1 MSKAP
6 KTALVGA
13 LAGITTALAAQT
25 LAGPP
30 DQPHLTSDIAQ

>member
-1 MSKAP
+1 MSKAL

-25 LAGPP
+25 LAGPA
-30 DQPHLTSDIAQ
+30 QPHLTSGIAQ